1 MFKNIIKKLVHN
13 LGYKIM
19 PLAAFKKPEVSNP
32 EDIER
37 LRKVSLSGEPI
48 LLHFGCGPRVL
59 KNWINID
66 LAFEPYEYYLQF
78 YGDEFYPESIRGNK
92 KDLFE
97 INIIRDGIPLP
108 DNSVDGIFHEDFFE
122 HLVQRD
128 QIIFLAETLR
138 VLKPGSVH
146 RINTPNLSASMRDY
160 SDFKKGKDGVYTDE
174 WNQWEHFSVI
184 NPGILEE
191 MAKMTGYSE
200 VKFTERN
207 KSSIAH
213 LLPKEYRPNPTDR
226 AAKDANVFADLFK

>member
-1 MFKNIIKKLVHN
+1 MVKQIIKKALETV
-13 LGYKIM
+13 GYKLT
-19 PLAAFKKPEVSNP
+19 PLSAIKRPSLSNP

-37 LRKVSLSGEPI
+37 LKKVSESGSP
-48 LLHFGCGPRVL
+48 LFLHFGCGPRVI

-78 YGDEFYPESIRGNK
+78 YGDTYYPEEIRGNRQ
-92 KDLFE
+92 DLYE
-97 INIIRDGIPLP
+97 INILRDGIPLP

-138 VLKPGSVH
+138 VMKPGSVH
-146 RINTPNLSASMRDY
+146 RINTPNLTASMRDY
-160 SDFKKGKDGVYTDE
+160 SDFTKGKEGVYVDE

-191 MAKMTGYSE
+191 MAKIVGYKE
-200 VKFTERN
+200 VKFTERD
-207 KSSIAH
+207 KSTISE
-213 LLPKEYRPNPTDR
+213 LLPKEYRPNPSDR
-226 AAKDANVFADLFK
+226 PSKDANVFADLIK